1 MYFPKEAIDE
11 LRGIGRDLILD
22 IPNWVGGVAETKDLD
37 ASPANQGSDHPSA
50 KEP

>member
-1 MYFPKEAIDE
+1 MDIPIEAIDE

-22 IPNWVGGVAETKDLD
+22 IPDWVGGDAEPKDLD

-50 KEP
+50 KKP